1 MKTITQK
8 CYIAV
13 ICMCLLICPN
23 LVYAS
28 SIESSPGYVAY
39 NLTGNNIAGVTSY
52 EGMFTYQ
59 QVMLAA
65 KNYITLNLSEIPST
79 DVNIQFTLVY
89 DPVYYQT
96 YIPAIQQNN
105 NFVSIDSFP
114 NYHKGN
120 DQSIIIPYADIQ
132 TSNGTYIK
140 YLSYYQNTYSV
151 TIPHNYLQNEMRIY
165 VGAQNNEYVQRETGL
180 WRIDFQVI
188 NFYLSYSDD
197 GSGAAEQES
206 KIDELASEQESLIDV
221 MNSVTKP
228 ATNSTDL
235 NADSYVD
242 SGALQAASNTLGIFF
257 NNPIIMAMC
266 LIVASMAVGS
276 FFLFGKK

>member
-1 MKTITQK
+1 
-8 CYIAV
+8 
-13 ICMCLLICPN
+13 MCLLICPN

-59 QVMLAA
+59 QVMVTAQ
-65 KNYITLNLSEIPST
+65 NYITLNLSEIPDS

-89 DPVYYQT
+89 DPVYYQS
-96 YIPAIQQNN
+96 YIPAVQQGN

-120 DQSIIIPYADIQ
+120 PQSIIIPYADIQ
-132 TSNGTYIK
+132 TSLGTYIK
-140 YLSYYQNTYSV
+140 YLAYYQITYSV
-151 TIPHNYLQNEMRIY
+151 TIPHSYLQNEMRIY
-165 VGAQNNEYVQRETGL
+165 VGAQNNQYVQRETGL

-197 GSGAAEQES
+197 GSGAAAQES
-206 KIDELASEQESLIDV
+206 KINELAAEQESLVNV
-221 MNSVTKP
+221 MQSVNKP

-257 NNPIIMAMC
+257 NNPIILTMC
-266 LIVASMAVGS
+266 CIVASMAVGS